1 MSQYCK
7 FYKQKK
13 QVSYDSGATWQDV
26 APAEYQKGDLYDPY
40 SVDCGARI
48 LERWVNNGTI
58 CSGATGF
65 DKYYYQVKQES
76 YDNGVNWATTTD
88 YRLGELIEANSP
100 DCLYNPPSF
109 NGKWIG
115 YYKYGNVFSQGC
127 EENNTWPPTVELSYE
142 NVHDDSPFNRSELSS
157 VTIGDCV
164 DIMVDSFVG
173 CGSLIDVHIGSGV
186 TLLNGTGRGGG
197 QGVFTDCDSLK
208 RVNSNVDGVANI
220 PSGITYIGEHCFDS
234 CYSLTTINIPNSVT
248 KIGGAAFSG
257 CKNLTGITIP
267 NSVTELGYS
276 AFYSC
281 TNLSSATLSESIT
294 VIEPQTFYNCGKL
307 TGITI
312 PNSVTEIGGKAF
324 ERCSGM
330 TYVNFGSGVT
340 KIRGFGRCYSLT
352 SITIPDGVT
361 EIGGD
366 AFYQCSGLISV
377 TIGSGVK
384 EIGESAFSGCVSL
397 ESITVLPSIPPTLS
411 GSGLSHVF
419 DNTNNCPIYVPCNTI
434 NTYKATAG
442 WSMYASRIVEIPNS
456 CTFQGKF
463 KATYT
468 GGTTYSAECDSL
480 TELTTATTK
489 PSGYQYSAMT
499 EAVIGDC
506 NTSIGDNAFNYCTSL
521 TSIVIPSGVTRIGST
536 AFNNCTGLTSIN
548 IPSGVTSIGQYT
560 FLNCRS
566 LTSIDIPNSVTTIGT
581 QTFSGCRSLTS
592 CTIGS
597 GVTSI
602 GNGAFLNCSGLTSIT
617 VNATTP
623 PTLGSSVFSSTPIAG
638 GTGYI
643 YVPSASVDV
652 YKSADGWRTY
662 ADRIQAIP

>member
-76 YDNGVNWATTTD
+76 YDNGTTWATTTD

-100 DCLYNPPSF
+100 DCLYYPPSF

-186 TLLNGTGRGGG
+186 TLLNGSGRGGG

-220 PSGITYIGEHCFDS
+220 PSGITYIGEHCFDR

-267 NSVTELGYS
+267 NSVTEMWYS
-276 AFYSC
+276 TFYSC

-294 VIEPQTFYNCGKL
+294 VIEHLTFYNCGKL

-312 PNSVTEIGGKAF
+312 PNSVTEIGGNAF

-340 KIRGFGRCYSLT
+340 KIGGSVFENCYNLS
-352 SITIPDGVT
+352 SVTIPNSVT

-366 AFYQCSGLISV
+366 AFRNCTVLTSV
-377 TIGSGVK
+377 TIGSGVT
-384 EIGESAFSGCVSL
+384 EIGSYAFSDCISL
-397 ESITVLPSIPPTLS
+397 EGITVLPSIPPTLS

-468 GGTTYSAECDSL
+468 GGTTYSAECDSS
-480 TELTTATTK
+480 TELTRTEI
-489 PSGYQYSAMT
+489 SNGGDISAIT
-499 EAVIGDC
+499 SVIIGDC
-506 NTSIGDNAFNYCTSL
+506 VDTIGVSAFTSGTNITSIEIPDTVTSIGNTAFRSCSSL
-521 TSIVIPSGVTRIGST
+521 TGITIPSGVTTIASTTFANCSGLTEVNIPDSVASIGSMSFYYC
-536 AFNNCTGLTSIN
+536 ANATSI
-548 IPSGVTSIGQYT
+548 
-560 FLNCRS
+560 
-566 LTSIDIPNSVTTIGT
+566 
-581 QTFSGCRSLTS
+581 
-592 CTIGS
+592 TIGS

-602 GNGAFLNCSGLTSIT
+602 GSAAFAYCGGLTGIT
-617 VNATTP
+617 CLATTP
-623 PTLGSSVFSSTPIAG
+623 PRLGDNYVFENTNNCP
-638 GTGYI
+638 I
-643 YVPSASVDV
+643 YVPSQSVNT
-652 YKSADGWRTY
+652 YKTDWRRV

>member
-100 DCLYNPPSF
+100 DCLYYPPSF

-186 TLLNGTGRGGG
+186 TLLNGSGRGGG

-248 KIGGAAFSG
+248 KIGGAAFSS

-267 NSVTELGYS
+267 NSVTEMWYS
-276 AFYSC
+276 TFYSC

-294 VIEPQTFYNCGKL
+294 VIEHYTFYNCGKL

-312 PNSVTEIGGKAF
+312 PNSVTSIGDDAF

-340 KIRGFGRCYSLT
+340 KIGGSVFENCYNLS
-352 SITIPDGVT
+352 SVTIPNSVT
-361 EIGGD
+361 EIGGG
-366 AFYQCSGLISV
+366 AFRNCTVLTSV
-377 TIGSGVK
+377 TIGSGVT
-384 EIGESAFSGCVSL
+384 EIGSGAFSGCVSL
-397 ESITVLPSIPPTLS
+397 EGVTVLPSIPPTLN
-411 GSGLSHVF
+411 GGLSHVF

-468 GGTTYSAECDSL
+468 GGTTYSAECDSS
-480 TELTTATTK
+480 TELTRTEI
-489 PSGYQYSAMT
+489 SNGGDISAIT
-499 EAVIGDC
+499 SVIIGDC
-506 NTSIGDNAFNYCTSL
+506 VDTIGVSAFTSGTNITSIEIPDTVTSIGNTAFRSCSSL
-521 TSIVIPSGVTRIGST
+521 TGITIPSGVTTIAST
-536 AFNNCTGLTSIN
+536 TFANCSGLTEVN
-548 IPSGVTSIGQYT
+548 IPDSVTSIGSMSFYYCA
-560 FLNCRS
+560 NAA
-566 LTSIDIPNSVTTIGT
+566 SI
-581 QTFSGCRSLTS
+581 
-592 CTIGS
+592 TIGS

-602 GNGAFLNCSGLTSIT
+602 GSAAFAYCGGLTGIT
-617 VNATTP
+617 CLATTP
-623 PTLGSSVFSSTPIAG
+623 PRLGDNYVFENTNNCP
-638 GTGYI
+638 I
-643 YVPSASVDV
+643 YVPSQSVNT
-652 YKSADGWRTY
+652 YKTDWRRV
-662 ADRIQAIP
+662 ADRIQAIQ